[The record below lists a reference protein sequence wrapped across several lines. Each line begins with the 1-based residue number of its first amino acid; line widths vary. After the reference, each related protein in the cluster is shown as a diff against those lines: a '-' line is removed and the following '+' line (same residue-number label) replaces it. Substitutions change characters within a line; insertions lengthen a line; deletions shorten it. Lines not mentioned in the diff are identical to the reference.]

1 MLSPSQQDLT
11 RASLTR
17 KLPSG
22 IFPCPTK
29 LGSGL
34 QAGSHPLLL
43 ALGKGTQRL
52 ACPCL
57 CQREVL
63 PHPHH
68 GVHGL
73 FILAQLTLYTD
84 TVLGAHSSPP
94 LLCTSLS
101 PFYLL
106 GRGRVRAQARRDSQ
120 CPGGKGGV
128 TVIMVYP
135 SFPGCG

>member
-1 MLSPSQQDLT
+1 MLSPSRQDLT

-22 IFPCPTK
+22 IFPRPAK

-57 CQREVL
+57 GQREVL

-73 FILAQLTLYTD
+73 IYSRP
-84 TVLGAHSSPP
+84 AHP
-94 LLCTSLS
+94 LH
-101 PFYLL
+101 
-106 GRGRVRAQARRDSQ
+106 RH
-120 CPGGKGGV
+120 CPGCTLLPSLAVYFLVPFLFIGQGEGEGTGKKRFTVSWGKGG
-128 TVIMVYP
+128 
-135 SFPGCG
+135 SQ